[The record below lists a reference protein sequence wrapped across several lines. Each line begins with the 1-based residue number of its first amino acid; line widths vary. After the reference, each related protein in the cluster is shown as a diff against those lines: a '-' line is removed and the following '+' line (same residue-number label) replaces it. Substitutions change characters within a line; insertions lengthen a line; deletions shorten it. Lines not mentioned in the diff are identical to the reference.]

1 MKMTTETR
9 TTLADLETA
18 VDDYEQARLRED
30 AARKDKEAARDRII
44 QAFKEGGMRFY
55 RDSKQRVTTVDT
67 RYSKRISYKEAEA
80 MLDADTL
87 KKLTQESTYLVVNVH
102 YKPELKRE

>member
-1 MKMTTETR
+1 MTTETK
-9 TTLADLETA
+9 TTLADLEA
-18 VDDYEQARLRED
+18 VIDEYERARLIED
-30 AARKDKEAARDRII
+30 AAKKDKEAARDRII
-44 QAFKEGGMRFY
+44 QAFSEGGMRFY

-87 KKLTQESTYLVVNVH
+87 RKLSRESAYLVVNVR
-102 YKPELKRE
+102 YKPELKEE

>member
-18 VDDYEQARLRED
+18 IDEYEQARLRED
-30 AARKDKEAARDRII
+30 AARKDREAARKYII
-44 QAFKEGGMRFY
+44 EAFSENGMRFY

-67 RYSKRISYKEAEA
+67 RYTRRINYKEAEA

-87 KKLTQESTYLVVNVH
+87 KKLTQEGSYLVVNIR
-102 YKPELKRE
+102 YKPELKEE

>member
-1 MKMTTETR
+1 MTTETK

-18 VDDYEQARLRED
+18 IDEYERARLIED
-30 AARKDKEAARDRII
+30 AAKRDKEAARDRII
-44 QAFKEGGMRFY
+44 QAFSEGGMRFY

-67 RYSKRISYKEAEA
+67 RYTRRINYKEAEA

-87 KKLTQESTYLVVNVH
+87 KKLTQEGSYLVVNVR
-102 YKPELKRE
+102 YKPELKEE